1 MTVGNILIRDITA
14 ASPETEISVVLDT
27 MREKYMRHVPIIV
40 NGKVN
45 GLISLSD
52 ILRFLL

>member
-27 MREKYMRHVPIIV
+27 MREKYMIIV